1 MKEITIKKYITSD
14 GREFVD
20 YDLASEYEDI
30 LIRSIDFIK
39 SMPDMKK
46 EGLLKLT
53 KHLLFRV
60 ASFKVLQPDLNQMLI
75 DDYSIVNKFSGY
87 KLMREEG
94 KQTETLL
101 NSVGILIELDKSDN
115 SEYINRLNLYLDNF
129 DVNTISES
137 LSIIEQSVY

>member
-14 GREFVD
+14 GREFD
-20 YDLASEYEDI
+20 NYDLANEYEDT

-39 SMPDMKK
+39 SMPDKK
-46 EGLLKLT
+46 KDSLLRLA

-60 ASFKVLQPDLNQMLI
+60 ASFKVLHPDLNQLLI

-87 KLMREEG
+87 KLMTEEG

-101 NSVGILIELDKSDN
+101 NSVGIFIELDKSDN
-115 SEYINRLNLYLDNF
+115 SEYINRLYIYLDNF
-129 DVNTISES
+129 DVNNISES
-137 LSIIEQSVY
+137 LSIIEQAIY